1 MSLVQTLN
9 PGNNDSLV
17 SLANPPQS
25 LPSSLKDQLT
35 SGNLLALTGYPELP
49 ATHPKHGRY
58 EVRTGHRNI
67 HKPTYIV
74 SLPFELREEIYTY
87 LVFASS
93 FEVLR
98 VCRSINMQATPLLYK
113 YGIYHIRAIHLP
125 PQYPIS
131 IPPSTTLAKIQNIY
145 ISMPDIRIAEGFPW
159 KHDISPQT
167 KSLLRQFGG
176 DDDHRKVCHL
186 DLQAWDLTEQMVSL
200 LRTFL
205 GFERIRI
212 TVRLRSYDIE
222 DDEGHTLSYTLGIEE
237 QREDYIKEMDERLG
251 PWLGPAD
258 CTSIGDSDTADSWGA
273 SEILL
278 SLDFRPRALLS

>member
-9 PGNNDSLV
+9 PDNNDSFV
-17 SLANPPQS
+17 SLPNLSMS
-25 LPSSLKDQLT
+25 LPFSLKDPVP
-35 SGNLLALTGYPELP
+35 SSNSLALIGYPQFS
-49 ATHPKHGRY
+49 ATHPKQRRY
-58 EVRTGHRNI
+58 EVRTGYRNI
-67 HKPTYIV
+67 NKPTYII

-113 YGIYHIRAIHLP
+113 YGVYHIRAIHPP
-125 PQYPIS
+125 PQYPVS
-131 IPPSTTLAKIQNIY
+131 IPPSTTLAKVQNLY

-159 KHDISPQT
+159 KHVMSAQT
-167 KSLLRQFGG
+167 KSLLRHFGG
-176 DDDHRKVCHL
+176 DDVYRKVCHL

-200 LRTFL
+200 LRTFV

-222 DDEGHTLSYTLGIEE
+222 DDEGDSLSYTLNMKE

-251 PWLGPAD
+251 SYLGPAG
-258 CTSIGDSDTADSWGA
+258 CTSIDDPDTADSWGV
-273 SEILL
+273 SESLL
-278 SLDFRPRALLS
+278 SLEFRPRALLS